1 MNRTFKSLA
10 LALALLSPA
19 SVFAGPPDTGSAPG
33 EHRRHRGGH
42 RFYEVISQNAD
53 KLGITPATL
62 AQIKAAFE
70 AARPEA
76 ERLHQQMRL
85 AHESGDQAKIEAART
100 AKKAH
105 HEAMRAKIDGMLTE
119 KQRAAIKEL
128 VGKDHPRHGKKPAP
142 PTQ

>member
-1 MNRTFKSLA
+1 MNRTFKSIA

-19 SVFAGPPDTGSAPG
+19 SVFASSDDGPAAG

-42 RFYEVISQNAD
+42 RFYEVVSQNAD

-62 AQIKAAFE
+62 ASIKAAFE

-76 ERLHQQMRL
+76 ERLHQQMRQ
-85 AHESGDQAKIEAART
+85 AHESGDQAQIEAART
-100 AKKAH
+100 AKHAH
-105 HEAMRAKIDGMLTE
+105 HQAMRAKIDGLLTE

-128 VGKDHPRHGKKPAP
+128 LGKDHPRRGKKPVPSAS
-142 PTQ
+142 